1 MRKTKMMN
9 RLVAVLAAVMAAA
22 SMASISASAISTVPP
37 ADWRTMKP
45 YEEIYD
51 KETGIVGNRE
61 YWHQKQLRHLRTIY
75 RWKYDFLDSIIHTT
89 KTVNVDSCGFYHA
102 KNVKLYGRKCLG
114 IDDNGNWILGS
125 WELLNLEESFHG
137 GTETSF
143 DIPGVYVSFAFSF
156 DITWGTDFPYSEY
169 DDEIRSIMER
179 LLPLDPGIAVLP
191 GHGPSS
197 TIGRERTG
205 NPFLEPFNEPE
216 EEQEEEL
223 DPVVIHPI

>member
-89 KTVNVDSCGFYHA
+89 KTVNIDSCGFYHA

-156 DITWGTDFPYSEY
+156 DITWGTDFPYSGVFLDQSSPCFASDWNELNIEIGGTVRTASVVMNL
-169 DDEIRSIMER
+169 DDQG
-179 LLPLDPGIAVLP
+179 LFADYNC
-191 GHGPSS
+191 SS
-197 TIGRERTG
+197 HSEWK
-205 NPFLEPFNEPE
+205 P
-216 EEQEEEL
+216 
-223 DPVVIHPI
+223 

>member
-22 SMASISASAISTVPP
+22 SMASISASAISTIPP
-37 ADWRTMKP
+37 DDWRDMDE

-51 KETGIVGNRE
+51 IETGIDGDKE
-61 YWHQKQLRHLRTIY
+61 YWRQKQLREKYGRQLDYLESRQNTKKKVTIY
-75 RWKYDFLDSIIHTT
+75 NYGL
-89 KTVNVDSCGFYHA
+89 YHA

-156 DITWGTDFPYSEY
+156 DITWGTDFPYSGVFLDENSRFFAKDWHELNIEIGGAVRTASVVMNL
-169 DDEIRSIMER
+169 DDQG
-179 LLPLDPGIAVLP
+179 LFADYNC
-191 GHGPSS
+191 SS
-197 TIGRERTG
+197 HSEWK
-205 NPFLEPFNEPE
+205 P
-216 EEQEEEL
+216 
-223 DPVVIHPI
+223 

>member
-22 SMASISASAISTVPP
+22 SMASISASAISTIPP
-37 ADWRTMKP
+37 DDWRDMDE

-51 KETGIVGNRE
+51 IETGIDGDKE
-61 YWHQKQLRHLRTIY
+61 YWRQKQLREKYGRQLDYLESRQNTKKKVTIY
-75 RWKYDFLDSIIHTT
+75 NYGLF
-89 KTVNVDSCGFYHA
+89 HA

-156 DITWGTDFPYSEY
+156 DITWGTDFPYSGVFLDQSSPCFASDWNELNIEIGGAVRTASVVMNL
-169 DDEIRSIMER
+169 DDQG
-179 LLPLDPGIAVLP
+179 LFADYNC
-191 GHGPSS
+191 SS
-197 TIGRERTG
+197 HSEWK
-205 NPFLEPFNEPE
+205 P
-216 EEQEEEL
+216 
-223 DPVVIHPI
+223 

>member
-22 SMASISASAISTVPP
+22 SMASISASAISTIPP
-37 ADWRTMKP
+37 DDWRDMDE

-51 KETGIVGNRE
+51 IETGIDGDKE
-61 YWHQKQLRHLRTIY
+61 YWRQKQLREKYGSQLDYLESRQNTKKKVTIY
-75 RWKYDFLDSIIHTT
+75 NYGL
-89 KTVNVDSCGFYHA
+89 YHA
-102 KNVKLYGRKCLG
+102 KNVKLYGRKCRG

-156 DITWGTDFPYSEY
+156 DITWGTDFPYSGVF
-169 DDEIRSIMER
+169 
-179 LLPLDPGIAVLP
+179 LDQ
-191 GHGPSS
+191 S
-197 TIGRERTG
+197 
-205 NPFLEPFNEPE
+205 
-216 EEQEEEL
+216 
-223 DPVVIHPI
+223 